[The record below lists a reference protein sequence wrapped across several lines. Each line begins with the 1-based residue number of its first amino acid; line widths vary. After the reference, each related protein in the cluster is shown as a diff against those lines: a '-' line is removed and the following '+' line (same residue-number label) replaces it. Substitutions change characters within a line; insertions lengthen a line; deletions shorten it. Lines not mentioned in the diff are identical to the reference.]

1 MSYNALWEDACSI
14 TVVKGGTS
22 ICLLIFS
29 GLKKTDF
36 FLCIPIYFC
45 CSVFISDRNL
55 SALENLNY
63 FFMTCIM
70 FTSED
75 AAFCL
80 QALEHLGMLNAWFV
94 PTVLQFIV

>member
-1 MSYNALWEDACSI
+1 
-14 TVVKGGTS
+14 
-22 ICLLIFS
+22 
-29 GLKKTDF
+29 
-36 FLCIPIYFC
+36 
-45 CSVFISDRNL
+45 
-55 SALENLNY
+55 
-63 FFMTCIM
+63 M